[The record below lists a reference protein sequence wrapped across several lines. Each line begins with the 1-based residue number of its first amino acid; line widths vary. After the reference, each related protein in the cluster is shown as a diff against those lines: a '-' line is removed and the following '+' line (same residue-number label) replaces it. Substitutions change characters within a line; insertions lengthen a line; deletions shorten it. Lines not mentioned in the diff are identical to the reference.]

1 MKKYAAAALTVA
13 LCALG
18 FYLRWLN
25 AHADLS
31 SPSVDENDVVQQGVA
46 FMGGEWKYYLP
57 EYGALP
63 MYGLAALYRLVAWLH
78 GQTALEYAA
87 RVFYDGAEQYL
98 LARLICVASYVPLAI
113 VSYRYLASRF

>member
-31 SPSVDENDVVQQGVA
+31 SPSVDENDIVQQGVA
-46 FMGGEWKYYLP
+46 FMGGEWRYYLL

-63 MYGLAALYRLVAWLH
+63 MYVLAALYRLVALLR
-78 GQTALEYAA
+78 GSSALEYAA
-87 RVFYDGAEQYL
+87 RIFYDGSEQYL
-98 LARLICVASYVPLAI
+98 IARLFCAACYLPLSIASF
-113 VSYRYLASRF
+113 R